1 MPPPCPEE
9 LVQGW
14 APFQIFCF
22 FPSNN
27 QEMVKSP
34 SIAIICS
41 PGSFLK
47 FLENSWR
54 ARSCIYRLIECNW
67 ALKLI
72 AALTTLSIY
81 QFFPSVWICIV
92 FVAEFVFLIA
102 KFWVLG
108 VLSWCTLY
116 RLYNATKFIVLEIQN
131 HISQYRRFGIEIQ
144 DLAILCL
151 QGHGQQ
157 GDKISIHRKCL
168 KFNPCLSSCV
178 GRVHRQQ
185 WNTGKKAY
193 FRQNCWKILRIQ
205 VLPVF
210 C

>member
-1 MPPPCPEE
+1 MKGQELHLPPDRMQLGFKANRRTHHTQYLPVFPLFGFVLFLLLNLFSHNFEP
-9 LVQGW
+9 W
-14 APFQIFCF
+14 AFGVCQL
-22 FPSNN
+22 
-27 QEMVKSP
+27 M
-34 SIAIICS
+34 
-41 PGSFLK
+41 
-47 FLENSWR
+47 
-54 ARSCIYRLIECNW
+54 Y
-67 ALKLI
+67 ALRV
-72 AALTTLSIY
+72 T
-81 QFFPSVWICIV
+81 F
-92 FVAEFVFLIA
+92 
-102 KFWVLG
+102 
-108 VLSWCTLY
+108 
-116 RLYNATKFIVLEIQN
+116 NATKYIVPEIQN
-131 HISQYRRFGIEIQ
+131 HFSKSRRFGIKIQ
-144 DLAILCL
+144 DLPILCL